1 MILLH
6 LPGGRKTLNLFNLLQ
21 YATLVECIFSVSDSG
36 ENCRRERG
44 VCEFQVAG
52 GVLRLRMKLMVII
65 PWFLGVK
72 EGEIE
77 FENWGVGCV

>member
-1 MILLH
+1 M
-6 LPGGRKTLNLFNLLQ
+6 
-21 YATLVECIFSVSDSG
+21 
-36 ENCRRERG
+36 
-44 VCEFQVAG
+44 CEFQVAG